1 MESILW
7 APHRFFPC
15 QSMCECATIN
25 SHCIYEYVVCCLPMV
40 WWWLFSSFLH
50 CPMAAL
56 KPQFQRDEMPTTL
69 SISIITRAHTTW
81 FNSFFGC
88 LFTMYHSFY
97 VDFSWIFTLKSVFC
111 CGVQQFQL
119 DRKKVP
125 SAKHFPGVI
134 IVMFIGIFCIVAY
147 FLSHSS
153 LSYAEYLLE
162 FSYCYGIHSFFPS
175 SWICLMKSLHLHEN
189 DITLLY

>member
-97 VDFSWIFTLKSVFC
+97 VDFSWIFTLKSGFC
-111 CGVQQFQL
+111 CSVQQFQL
-119 DRKKVP
+119 DRKKIAQRKTFP
-125 SAKHFPGVI
+125 RCNNCHGHWHFLHCRVFSLSLFSLI
-134 IVMFIGIFCIVAY
+134 RGIFTRIQLLLWY
-147 FLSHSS
+147 S
-153 LSYAEYLLE
+153 LV
-162 FSYCYGIHSFFPS
+162 FFP
-175 SWICLMKSLHLHEN
+175 LHEFALWN
-189 DITLLY
+189 LFIYMKTT

>member
-1 MESILW
+1 MIVFSTRLHAFGLIFCSGALFSETRPDKERMRYYLFMFHGWLSIDKIEYCW
-7 APHRFFPC
+7 DEQGKNCSWNPFYEHHTVFFPC

-97 VDFSWIFTLKSVFC
+97 VDFSWIFTLKSGFC
-111 CGVQQFQL
+111 CSVQQFQL
-119 DRKKVP
+119 DRKKNCPAQNISQV
-125 SAKHFPGVI
+125 
-134 IVMFIGIFCIVAY
+134 
-147 FLSHSS
+147 
-153 LSYAEYLLE
+153 
-162 FSYCYGIHSFFPS
+162 
-175 SWICLMKSLHLHEN
+175 
-189 DITLLY
+189 